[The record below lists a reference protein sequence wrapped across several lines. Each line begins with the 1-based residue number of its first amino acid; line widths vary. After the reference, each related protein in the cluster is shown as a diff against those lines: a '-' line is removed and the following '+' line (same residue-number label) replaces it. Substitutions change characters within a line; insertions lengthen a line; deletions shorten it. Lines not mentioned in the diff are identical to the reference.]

1 MAHVFVITGA
11 VRVAEPQLEV
21 TEDINVELVHISEIE
36 ELVKSG
42 KLRDV
47 GSLAAYTLARSSL
60 PELGW
65 EKV

>member
-1 MAHVFVITGA
+1 M
-11 VRVAEPQLEV
+11 AEPQLEV

-47 GSLAAYTLARSSL
+47 GSLAAYTLARSSV